1 MTGRRHHPT
10 DEHVVLLDPSHRVVG
25 TAPKLS
31 AHHRDTPL
39 HLGFSCYV
47 VDGEGRVLLTQRAS
61 SKRTWPDTWTNAC
74 CGHPQLG
81 ETLREAV
88 ERRLDFELGVTA
100 RAMALA
106 LPHFRYR
113 AAMGNGIVEH
123 ELCPVVVA
131 TIDGA
136 PCPNPQEVSHVA
148 WTSWDRLRGRAEREP
163 ATLSPWSVEQIHAL
177 ARGRL
182 DGPDAPGDERDPRLD
197 QILPLAA
204 IDDDSGR

>member
-1 MTGRRHHPT
+1 MHHPA
-10 DEHVVLLDPSHRVVG
+10 DEHVVLLDASHRVLG

-47 VDGEGRVLLTQRAS
+47 VDADGRVLLTRRAS

-81 ETLREAV
+81 ETLRAAV

-100 RAMALA
+100 RTMALA
-106 LPHFRYR
+106 LPDFQYR

-136 PCPNPQEVSHVA
+136 PRPNPQEVSAVA
-148 WTSWDRLRGRAEREP
+148 WTSWARLRQRAERQPE
-163 ATLSPWSVEQIHAL
+163 TLSPWSVEQIHAL
-177 ARGRL
+177 APGTRDGLDAGDELDERL
-182 DGPDAPGDERDPRLD
+182 DRIP
-197 QILPLAA
+197 PLTAA
-204 IDDDSGR
+204 DHGSGR